1 MTLFAN
7 SPSFKM
13 NGSRGPNWKKW
24 ENSAHSVDL
33 SRSPKPWRSQHGCG
47 SICDQGQAGCHTQK
61 DAALPGVATRGRT
74 CLSDTGLEAQ
84 TSFHTSHGDLSQGS
98 LAWNLP
104 SGGSHHCCGCPCTLS
119 RNLNLLGTLSPA
131 PFVVFSLLAQ
141 RAAPGFFVL
150 SGPTGSHQAK
160 ETRLCDKGML
170 CLLPEMPSDPT

>member
-61 DAALPGVATRGRT
+61 DAALPVSGHQRANVPFRHRPGGADFLPHIAWGPF
-74 CLSDTGLEAQ
+74 SGEPGLEPALWRQ
-84 TSFHTSHGDLSQGS
+84 PS
-98 LAWNLP
+98 LLWVSLYFEQESKFACHAFP
-104 SGGSHHCCGCPCTLS
+104 CPVCG
-119 RNLNLLGTLSPA
+119 
-131 PFVVFSLLAQ
+131 VFSAGPEGCSRLPCAF
-141 RAAPGFFVL
+141 RSYWVT
-150 SGPTGSHQAK
+150 SGQGGQAV
-160 ETRLCDKGML
+160 G
-170 CLLPEMPSDPT
+170 

>member
-24 ENSAHSVDL
+24 ENSAHSVGL

-61 DAALPGVATRGRT
+61 DAALPMSGHQRANVPFRHRPGGA
-74 CLSDTGLEAQ
+74 D
-84 TSFHTSHGDLSQGS
+84 FWGDLSQGS

-104 SGGSHHCCGCPCTLS
+104 SGGSHHCCGCSCTLS
-119 RNLNLLGTLSPA
+119 RNLNLLGTPSPA
-131 PFVVFSLLAQ
+131 PFVMFSLLAQ
-141 RAAPGFFVL
+141 RAAPGFLVL
-150 SGPTGSHQAK
+150 LSPTGSHQAK
-160 ETRLCDKGML
+160 ETRLCDKGLL